1 MAQGLD
7 GVQGRRA
14 INGIQTGQHADEVT
28 KARARDTN
36 HQATT
41 KEVPGTALSSECI
54 TARMS
59 LPEIIEF

>member
-7 GVQGRRA
+7 GVQERRA
-14 INGIQTGQHADEVT
+14 INRVLTGQHADEVT

-36 HQATT
+36 HRATT
-41 KEVPGTALSSECI
+41 KKVPGTALSSECI

-59 LPEIIEF
+59 LPEIVEF